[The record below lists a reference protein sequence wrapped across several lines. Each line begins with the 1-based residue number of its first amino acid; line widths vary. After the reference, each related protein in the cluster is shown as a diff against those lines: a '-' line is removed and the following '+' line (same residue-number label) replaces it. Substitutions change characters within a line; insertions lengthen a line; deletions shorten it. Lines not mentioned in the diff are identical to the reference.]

1 MVRGMVVTE
10 EFGKAS
16 NNREDGMRK
25 FWLVLVAVLL
35 VAGVSPG
42 FAQTNKKGEAQNRS
56 VKGAVRAADDQTV
69 TGAVVQ
75 LNNTKSLQV
84 RSFITKEDG
93 TYYFLGLS
101 PDIDYELRADFQGAS
116 SGTKTLSS
124 FDSRKEAIINLKLNP
139 KK

>member
-1 MVRGMVVTE
+1 
-10 EFGKAS
+10 
-16 NNREDGMRK
+16 MRRI
-25 FWLVLVAVLL
+25 WLVLLAVVLL
-35 VAGVSPG
+35 AGVPSG
-42 FAQTNKKGEAQNRS
+42 FAQNKKKGEEQNRS
-56 VKGAVRAADDQTV
+56 VKGAVHATDDQAV

-75 LNNTKSLQV
+75 LKNTKTLQV

-101 PDIDYELRADFQGAS
+101 PDVDYELRADFQGAS

-124 FDSRKEAIINLKLNP
+124 FDSRKEAIVNLKLNP

>member
-1 MVRGMVVTE
+1 MVVTE
-10 EFGKAS
+10 GFGAAS
-16 NNREDGMRK
+16 KSSEGGMRR
-25 FWLVLVAVLL
+25 FWLVLAAVLL
-35 VAGVSPG
+35 LAVAPAG
-42 FAQTNKKGEAQNRS
+42 FAQSKKKGEDQNRS

-75 LNNTKSLQV
+75 LKNTKTLQV
-84 RSFITKEDG
+84 RSFITKDDG

-124 FDSRKEAIINLKLNP
+124 FDSRKEAIINIKLNP

>member
-1 MVRGMVVTE
+1 
-10 EFGKAS
+10 
-16 NNREDGMRK
+16 MRK

-35 VAGVSPG
+35 LGGAPAG
-42 FAQTNKKGEAQNRS
+42 FAQGKKKGEEQNRG

-69 TGAVVQ
+69 SGAVVQ
-75 LNNTKSLQV
+75 LKNTKTLQV
-84 RSFITKEDG
+84 RSFISKDDG

-101 PDIDYELRADFQGAS
+101 PDIEYELKADFQGAS
-116 SGTKTLSS
+116 SGTKTLSP

>member
-1 MVRGMVVTE
+1 MVVTE
-10 EFGKAS
+10 GFGTAS
-16 NNREDGMRK
+16 NNWGDGMRK
-25 FWLVLVAVLL
+25 FLLVLVAVLL
-35 VAGVSPG
+35 MAGAPAG
-42 FAQTNKKGEAQNRS
+42 FAQGKKKAEEQNRS
-56 VKGAVRAADDQTV
+56 VKGAVRAADEQTV

-75 LNNTKSLQV
+75 LKNTKTLQV
-84 RSFITKEDG
+84 RSFITKDDG
-93 TYYFLGLS
+93 SYYFLGLS

>member
-1 MVRGMVVTE
+1 MVVT
-10 EFGKAS
+10 GGVGAAS
-16 NNREDGMRK
+16 NYRGDVMRR
-25 FWLVLVAVLL
+25 FWLVLAAVLL
-35 VAGVSPG
+35 LVAAPAG
-42 FAQTNKKGEAQNRS
+42 FAQGKKKREDQNRS
-56 VKGAVRAADDQTV
+56 VKGAVKAADDQTV

-75 LNNTKSLQV
+75 LKNSKTLQV
-84 RSFITKEDG
+84 RSFITKDDG

>member
-1 MVRGMVVTE
+1 MFVTQG
-10 EFGKAS
+10 FGAAS
-16 NNREDGMRK
+16 NHWEDGMRK

-35 VAGVSPG
+35 LAGAPAG
-42 FAQTNKKGEAQNRS
+42 FAQGKKKGEGQTRS
-56 VKGAVRAADDQTV
+56 VKGAVKAADEQSV

-75 LNNTKSLQV
+75 LKNTKTLQV
-84 RSFITKEDG
+84 RSFITKDDG

-116 SGTKTLSS
+116 SGAKTLSS